1 MFTVKKILPFF
12 AFICLS
18 VVFISCSTNK
28 GKKFTPVDE
37 GFLIESG
44 KSIAVL
50 SGTNGDNDINL
61 AELISERMIIEG
73 RLKVMPQAEI
83 SRRIPRYPLNVNL
96 IDFSYNDKRIKNNP
110 SYLSD
115 TSKAGIDAV
124 QKILKTDYILIVWID
139 SLSSL
144 PYNDQR
150 AMNVASRLISYPAAK
165 VVAYSFRWNEK
176 HSYCCLFPVKW
187 IGVFE
192 NASIDLTEEIYKNVK

>member
-1 MFTVKKILPFF
+1 MIIAKKILPFI
-12 AFICLS
+12 ACLCFS
-18 VVFISCSTNK
+18 VVLISCSTNK

-37 GFLIESG
+37 GLLIESG

-50 SGTNGDNDINL
+50 SGNNGDNDIQL
-61 AELISERMIIEG
+61 AEMISERLIIEG
-73 RLKVMPQAEI
+73 KLKVMPQAEI
-83 SRRIPRYPLNVNL
+83 SQRIPQYPLNVNL
-96 IDFSYNDKRIKNNP
+96 IDFSYNDKKIKNNP

-115 TSKAGIDAV
+115 LSKAGIDAI
-124 QKILKTDYILIVWID
+124 QKILKTDYILVVWID

-150 AMNVASRLISYPAAK
+150 AMNVASRLISYPDAK

-192 NASIDLTEEIYKNVK
+192 NASIDLTDEIHKNVK